1 MSTSLR
7 FGLPTYSLPFVFCS
21 SFLFLQI
28 FAFFV
33 VCIAHRQYCRFR
45 NTRQSIR
52 LHSFSIIICHV
63 EVFPLRVTQSKC
75 AWAMLDCVSA
85 WLYIH
90 FHFSIQGPW
99 KWSSASVVYLHECTR
114 KWMPYYIDL
123 HIFCMFHII
132 GLKQS
137 YRHIETGHFCTIQQE
152 SWSVVMDMFL
162 SECLTAYRKGHLSSA
177 HFHSRTGTVLLITR
191 NVVCVSNKHWSNQ
204 GV

>member
-1 MSTSLR
+1 MPCWS
-7 FGLPTYSLPFVFCS
+7 VS
-21 SFLFLQI
+21 S
-28 FAFFV
+28 A
-33 VCIAHRQYCRFR
+33 CYP
-45 NTRQSIR
+45 
-52 LHSFSIIICHV
+52 V
-63 EVFPLRVTQSKC
+63 EVCMSNVRL
-75 AWAMLDCVSA
+75 WVSA

-114 KWMPYYIDL
+114 KWMPWLL
-123 HIFCMFHII
+123 HRSTYLLYVSHNRAKVK
-132 GLKQS
+132 L
-137 YRHIETGHFCTIQQE
+137 HIETGHFCRIQQE

-177 HFHSRTGTVLLITR
+177 LFHSRTGTGTGTVLLITG